1 MQQKLDAMDAA
12 KADAAKAI
20 VQCALET
27 AAAAEMAAVT
37 GEVYNAVQGGLGV
50 NYLVQYHVIVD
61 NRLNIMRKKKSHKK
75 LLYCMCGRSWTV
87 GQERSNQAHASLFP
101 MWG

>member
-37 GEVYNAVQGGLGV
+37 GEVYNAV
-50 NYLVQYHVIVD
+50 
-61 NRLNIMRKKKSHKK
+61 
-75 LLYCMCGRSWTV
+75 
-87 GQERSNQAHASLFP
+87 
-101 MWG
+101 